1 MYNILEVEDKIKGLP
16 DQALMKEAQFP
27 SGDVPQFLIVSELQ
41 RRNEMRKSYSAMQE
55 PTQTVPVAQQ
65 VVAEAGQGIVGM
77 MGGNPMPMAAPMQA
91 QTPMAAPM
99 QSSMPAPMQ
108 PPMQPP
114 VPQPQAPAGIVGM
127 QTGRTVPTLR
137 GASNQVAAVNAA
149 IESLN
154 SQGRDY
160 TVYSQGEL
168 RRMGEDILGTDTVPS
183 LESQGYKRF
192 RPDLGQT
199 YELESMDD
207 GFFSYDPNNPFNRA
221 KDAIASGVSM
231 MTSPSGGTS
240 VSRDIEAQQRA
251 ELGESATQAG
261 ERVAKYLREDE
272 DLGILGGVLT
282 GSYGLMQDYLSPYIS
297 GLKSGAMNLPTRM
310 EGAIKDMFVGTPLNA
325 STVPQGGSFDS
336 GGMTAEE
343 LQSQLAALDQEQVPT
358 NQVDTKANEI
368 AINQDALLGSQTRG
382 GFSVSGLPSNV
393 SSRVL
398 TEDLSKLVNKEMSLD
413 GVMSNLMLQTSDLPE
428 IPDGADF
435 STIAEAR
442 AKRGEAAST
451 RMEEL
456 VQSIQSKAKSDALN
470 MALLNI
476 GAGIAG
482 GDLAG
487 GLEKAG
493 STAGQIASD
502 ARKSAQALELQSI
515 TMAEEAA
522 RSGEDVQIQE
532 ALSDLQR
539 FSVEQGIAKD
549 QRDYNLNIIKIK
561 SDSDLGFQ
569 RLTSELAQ
577 SENISKRSVLG
588 LIEKIIDEEADNA
601 KLVGETYDA
610 GARALQLYNPFAG
623 IFGLS
628 ALSAKELENAQKQIG
643 GSLSSTNINSVNLED
658 ELQAFID

>member
-1 MYNILEVEDKIKGLP
+1 MDAARTGIVSTGQAIDGFLSSRTMTPRDIAVERILSNPDNYSHLNSIERRTEARKQVDEAERLRPFREEQERIRQGNSIADAYINKDQGVIEPEFTDSELEVAE
-16 DQALMKEAQFP
+16 
-27 SGDVPQFLIVSELQ
+27 
-41 RRNEMRKSYSAMQE
+41 SY
-55 PTQTVPVAQQ
+55 T
-65 VVAEAGQGIVGM
+65 GI
-77 MGGNPMPMAAPMQA
+77 
-91 QTPMAAPM
+91 
-99 QSSMPAPMQ
+99 
-108 PPMQPP
+108 
-114 VPQPQAPAGIVGM
+114 
-127 QTGRTVPTLR
+127 
-137 GASNQVAAVNAA
+137 
-149 IESLN
+149 
-154 SQGRDY
+154 D
-160 TVYSQGEL
+160 
-168 RRMGEDILGTDTVPS
+168 
-183 LESQGYKRF
+183 
-192 RPDLGQT
+192 
-199 YELESMDD
+199 
-207 GFFSYDPNNPFNRA
+207 
-221 KDAIASGVSM
+221 
-231 MTSPSGGTS
+231 
-240 VSRDIEAQQRA
+240 
-251 ELGESATQAG
+251 
-261 ERVAKYLREDE
+261 
-272 DLGILGGVLT
+272 
-282 GSYGLMQDYLSPYIS
+282 LSP
-297 GLKSGAMNLPTRM
+297 
-310 EGAIKDMFVGTPLNA
+310 D
-325 STVPQGGSFDS
+325 
-336 GGMTAEE
+336 
-343 LQSQLAALDQEQVPT
+343 
-358 NQVDTKANEI
+358 EI
-368 AINQDALLGSQTRG
+368 LINQDALFGPQTGG

-413 GVMSNLMLQTSDLPE
+413 GVMSNLMLETSDLPE

-569 RLTSELAQ
+569 RLASELAQ

>member
-1 MYNILEVEDKIKGLP
+1 
-16 DQALMKEAQFP
+16 
-27 SGDVPQFLIVSELQ
+27 
-41 RRNEMRKSYSAMQE
+41 
-55 PTQTVPVAQQ
+55 
-65 VVAEAGQGIVGM
+65 
-77 MGGNPMPMAAPMQA
+77 MQA

-108 PPMQPP
+108 PPMQLPMQPP
-114 VPQPQAPAGIVGM
+114 VPQPQAPAGIVAM
-127 QTGRTVPTLR
+127 APGRTVPDISGTSSYQAQGAEAVDDLLADIASAGMDAADAARTGIVATGKALENILLSPPKTPRDIAVERILSNPDNYSYLNPIERRTEARKQVDEAERLR
-137 GASNQVAAVNAA
+137 PFREEQERIRQGNSIADAYINKDQGV
-149 IESLN
+149 IEK
-154 SQGRDY
+154 
-160 TVYSQGEL
+160 EF
-168 RRMGEDILGTDTVPS
+168 TDS
-183 LESQGYKRF
+183 
-192 RPDLGQT
+192 
-199 YELESMDD
+199 ELEAAE
-207 GFFSYDPNNPFNRA
+207 SY
-221 KDAIASGVSM
+221 
-231 MTSPSGGTS
+231 T
-240 VSRDIEAQQRA
+240 
-251 ELGESATQAG
+251 
-261 ERVAKYLREDE
+261 
-272 DLGILGGVLT
+272 GI
-282 GSYGLMQDYLSPYIS
+282 DLSP
-297 GLKSGAMNLPTRM
+297 
-310 EGAIKDMFVGTPLNA
+310 D
-325 STVPQGGSFDS
+325 
-336 GGMTAEE
+336 
-343 LQSQLAALDQEQVPT
+343 
-358 NQVDTKANEI
+358 EI
-368 AINQDALLGSQTRG
+368 LINQDALFGPQAGG

-569 RLTSELAQ
+569 RLASELAQ

-588 LIEKIIDEEADNA
+588 LIEKILDEEADSA
-601 KLVGETYDA
+601 KSQGEAYDA
-610 GARALQLYNPFAG
+610 GGRALQLYNPFAG

-628 ALSAKELENAQKQIG
+628 ALSAKELEDAQKQIG
-643 GSLSSTNINSVNLED
+643 SVQDAASDSSAFSVNMRLPE
-658 ELQAFID
+658 